1 MGVCVCRRK
10 ICVYVYIYIHTTI
23 DITYIYINI
32 YIYKYMPAQFLLPR
46 LPAQFYCQG
55 SLGWWLFAARLSRA
69 HSLQNSPLPAISSLS
84 HFRHFDL
91 VELRVRG
98 SQNELR

>member
-1 MGVCVCRRK
+1 MISICVCVCKRK
-10 ICVYVYIYIHTTI
+10 IGVYVYIYKYTHTTI

-32 YIYKYMPAQFLLPR
+32 CLHN
-46 LPAQFYCQG
+46 FYCQG

-69 HSLQNSPLPAISSLS
+69 HSLQNSPLPVISSLS